1 MHPDLLKILSH
12 SDQPIDNEK
21 LIAYLTG
28 QLSPAESQ
36 QVEEQLAASGMDE
49 EALDGLMMLNR
60 HRVSAYQQEL
70 DLFLKKQIK
79 NEKRRRHKP
88 LGISW
93 GWLAAA
99 TGAIILLAIL
109 LWYVVHFMTTNS

>member
-36 QVEEQLAASGMDE
+36 QVEEQLAASGIDE

-60 HRVSAYQQEL
+60 HKVSGYQQEL

-79 NEKRRRHKP
+79 TDKRRKHKP

-93 GWLAAA
+93 GWLAAGTA
-99 TGAIILLAIL
+99 AIILLAIL
-109 LWYVVHFMTTNS
+109 AWYFIHALQSH

>member
-21 LIAYLTG
+21 LVAYLTG

-36 QVEEQLAASGMDE
+36 QVEEQLAASGIDE
-49 EALDGLMMLNR
+49 EALDGLMMLNK
-60 HRVSAYQQEL
+60 HKVSAYQQEL

-79 NEKRRRHKP
+79 TEKRKKHKP

-99 TGAIILLAIL
+99 TGAIIVLAIL
-109 LWYVVHFMTTNS
+109 LWYIVHFLSTKS

>member
-36 QVEEQLAASGMDE
+36 QVEEQLAASGIDE
-49 EALDGLMMLNR
+49 EALDGLMMLNK
-60 HRVSAYQQEL
+60 HKVSAYQQEL

-79 NEKRRRHKP
+79 SEKRKRKMP
-88 LGISW
+88 LGITW

-99 TGAIILLAIL
+99 TAGIILLAIL
-109 LWYVVHFMTTNS
+109 AWFFIHALLSK